1 VKVAVV
7 AVVLQAQVAVVVL
20 DIAHI
25 PFCAEQVFEI

>member
-1 VKVAVV
+1 VKVEE
-7 AVVLQAQVAVVVL
+7 VLQAQVVEVEAVVQ

>member
-1 VKVAVV
+1 VKEEEEEEEE
-7 AVVLQAQVAVVVL
+7 VLLVRVVL